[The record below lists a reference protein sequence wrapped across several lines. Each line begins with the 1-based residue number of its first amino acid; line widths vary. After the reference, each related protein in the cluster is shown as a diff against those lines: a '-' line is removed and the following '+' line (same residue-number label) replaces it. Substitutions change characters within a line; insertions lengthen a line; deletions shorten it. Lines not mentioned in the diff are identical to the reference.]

1 MTVNGYLTDFSLS
14 ELFQLFERGR
24 KTGLLTITPNAI
36 GPVGMPIEL
45 TEASEPDAQTGE
57 LPEPTLGRSL
67 RCHYIWFYRGRI
79 VASSSRLDQKELG
92 LQLQSLGWLSERMA
106 LKLDQVYPRHRPLGA
121 WLKAQGVLT
130 NQQLQKLFYR
140 QVIRQVSQLLR
151 LKGGRF
157 QFYSKARLPFAEMTG
172 ISLPGSAVILQSLR
186 RIQDWSS
193 LITRLPA
200 ASSALI
206 SCRPQGE
213 RLKLSSSEWHVW
225 EYTNGLLSLQSIA
238 DQRQMSVLEVRKI
251 AYRLILSGLAEERVQ
266 DDEDSTEFMTI
277 QYAPTPGRSTVPFFQ
292 SLVGFIRSQAQ
303 DAQRP
308 DLLQQ
313 SPNHFTGLAN
323 LKLPDLGLPELTPE
337 SDSSPDRVTTVANS
351 IGSPNP
357 LPSRNLGV
365 AQPKEY
371 RKSNR
376 SRSRSARF
384 ATSSA
389 DRITQ
394 TSLCGPGFDN
404 AGFDNAGFDG
414 PDFDGSNFAE
424 PNFLSTV

>member
-1 MTVNGYLTDFSLS
+1 MTVNGYLTDFSLP

-24 KTGLLTITPNAI
+24 KTGLLTITPNMI
-36 GPVGMPIEL
+36 GPVGMPIEMVEPNVTIEGEGEPGP
-45 TEASEPDAQTGE
+45 TEATG
-57 LPEPTLGRSL
+57 GRSL

-79 VASSSRLDQKELG
+79 VATSSRLDQKELG
-92 LQLQSLGWLSERMA
+92 LQLQSLGWVSERMA
-106 LKLDQVYPRHRPLGA
+106 LKLDQVYPRHRPLGT
-121 WLKAQGVLT
+121 WLKSQGILQS
-130 NQQLQKLFYR
+130 QQLQKLFYR

-193 LITRLPA
+193 LVTRLPA

-238 DQRQMSVLEVRKI
+238 DQLQMPILEVRKI
-251 AYRLILSGLAEERVQ
+251 AYRLIMAGLAEERIH

-277 QYAPTPGRSTVPFFQ
+277 QYAPPSGRSAVPFFQ
-292 SLVGFIRSQAQ
+292 SLVGFIRTQANE
-303 DAQRP
+303 A
-308 DLLQQ
+308 LLPQGQ
-313 SPNHFTGLAN
+313 SRLNRISHNDFT
-323 LKLPDLGLPELTPE
+323 
-337 SDSSPDRVTTVANS
+337 S
-351 IGSPNP
+351 
-357 LPSRNLGV
+357 V
-365 AQPKEY
+365 AQPFTSLATLPDTTFPKSIPDSPFSGATVPIGATN
-371 RKSNR
+371 RMVVDNGKRGKSNR
-376 SRSRSARF
+376 ATRNSRP
-384 ATSSA
+384 TSPEPTPLDDDEFYGA
-389 DRITQ
+389 
-394 TSLCGPGFDN
+394 SL
-404 AGFDNAGFDG
+404 
-414 PDFDGSNFAE
+414 SE